1 MSEKITHVSGDDE
14 SVGSASVKTM
24 ANAAAA
30 AKAAADSTAGCAANA
45 PGNVAANISATAD
58 GADDITANPQA
69 QPSHG
74 TDGLPLL
81 GHTDWNEEWMSLQA
95 RRRKPDDPSY
105 WNGRAHDFP
114 ADTKVGPYAKRF
126 VELSGIREGE
136 TVFDMGCGTGAIALP
151 LGLAGHKVVA
161 ADFSQNMLDRMS
173 FVMEQAGVK
182 TVFPKL
188 LSWDE
193 DWAAKGVREG
203 MVDVCVASRS
213 IATANLRDSLL
224 RLTEVARRRV
234 CITLTTGSSPRTDEA
249 IMAALG
255 LEDALCR
262 DYLYA
267 INILATEGLLPR
279 VDYIRSQRF
288 DTYDSAE
295 EAAVQLR
302 RMIDGAVGV
311 AEDAAARAA
320 AYARLD
326 TWLADNLIA
335 NDEAGQ
341 PDVHGNPQK
350 ALRLANP
357 RVITWAFIS
366 WDK

>member
-1 MSEKITHVSGDDE
+1 MTEKTHAAIDAGPTRTDVPHHDLCGD
-14 SVGSASVKTM
+14 G
-24 ANAAAA
+24 
-30 AKAAADSTAGCAANA
+30 AANEA
-45 PGNVAANISATAD
+45 RTEKPAFEQG
-58 GADDITANPQA
+58 GK
-69 QPSHG
+69 
-74 TDGLPLL
+74 PLL
-81 GHTDWNEEWMSLQA
+81 GHIDWNEEWMSLQA
-95 RRRKPDDPSY
+95 RRRKPDEAAY

-126 VELSGIREGE
+126 VELANIQPGE

-161 ADFSQNMLDRMS
+161 ADFSQAMLDRMS
-173 FVMEQAGVK
+173 AVMGAAGVR

-188 LSWDE
+188 LSWGE

-203 MVDVCVASRS
+203 MVDVAVASRS
-213 IATANLRDSLL
+213 IATENLRDSLL

-234 CITLTTGSSPRTDEA
+234 CITLTTGSSPRTDER
-249 IMAALG
+249 IMAELG
-255 LEDALCR
+255 LEDTLCR

-267 INILATEGLLPR
+267 INILAAEGFLPQ
-279 VDYIRSQRF
+279 VSYIRSERF
-288 DTYDSAE
+288 DTYDSAD
-295 EAAVQLR
+295 EAAAHLR
-302 RMIDGAVGV
+302 RMIDGAAGAIAGD
-311 AEDAAARAA
+311 AERQA

-326 TWLADNLIA
+326 AWLADNLIA

-350 ALRLANP
+350 SLRLANP

>member
-1 MSEKITHVSGDDE
+1 MTEKITHVEEGADARSACNAADAAQAGGKQAVIGDDALTG
-14 SVGSASVKTM
+14 GSGAS
-24 ANAAAA
+24 
-30 AKAAADSTAGCAANA
+30 AGR
-45 PGNVAANISATAD
+45 
-58 GADDITANPQA
+58 
-69 QPSHG
+69 
-74 TDGLPLL
+74 PLL
-81 GHTDWNEEWMSLQA
+81 GHVDWNEEWMSLQA
-95 RRRKPDDPSY
+95 RRRKPDDPAY

-114 ADTKVGPYAKRF
+114 ADTEVSPYAKRF
-126 VELSGIREGE
+126 VELSGIKPGE
-136 TVFDMGCGTGAIALP
+136 TVFDMGCGTGAVALP

-173 FVMEQAGVK
+173 FVMEQAGVT

-193 DWAAKGVREG
+193 DWVAKGVREG

-249 IMAALG
+249 IMAELG

-267 INILATEGLLPR
+267 INILAKEGLLPR

-295 EAAVQLR
+295 DAATHLR
-302 RMIDGAVGV
+302 RMIDGAAG
-311 AEDAAARAA
+311 AIANEAQRQA
-320 AYARLD
+320 AYAHLD
-326 TWLADNLIA
+326 AWLADNLIENEQA
-335 NDEAGQ
+335 NQ
-341 PDVHGNPQK
+341 PDVHGKPQK
-350 ALRLANP
+350 SLRLANP

>member
-1 MSEKITHVSGDDE
+1 MTGKITHVEEG
-14 SVGSASVKTM
+14 
-24 ANAAAA
+24 
-30 AKAAADSTAGCAANA
+30 
-45 PGNVAANISATAD
+45 AD
-58 GADDITANPQA
+58 GN
-69 QPSHG
+69 G
-74 TDGLPLL
+74 TSAGRPLL
-81 GHTDWNEEWMSLQA
+81 GHVDWNEEWMSLQA
-95 RRRKPDDPSY
+95 RRRKPDDPAY

-114 ADTKVGPYAKRF
+114 ADTEVSPYAKRF
-126 VELSGIREGE
+126 VELSGIKPGE
-136 TVFDMGCGTGAIALP
+136 TVFDMGCGTGAVALP

-173 FVMEQAGVK
+173 SIMEQAKVT

-193 DWAAKGVREG
+193 NWAAKGVREG

-249 IMAALG
+249 IMAELG

-267 INILATEGLLPR
+267 INILAKEGLLPR

-295 EAAVQLR
+295 EAATHLR
-302 RMIDGAVGV
+302 RMIDGAAG
-311 AEDAAARAA
+311 AIENEAQRQA

-326 TWLADNLIA
+326 VWLANNLIE
-335 NDEAGQ
+335 NDQAGQ
-341 PDVHGNPQK
+341 ADVHGKPQK
-350 ALRLANP
+350 ALRLTNP

>member
-1 MSEKITHVSGDDE
+1 MTEKITHVEKGA
-14 SVGSASVKTM
+14 VARSAC
-24 ANAAAA
+24 NAADAA
-30 AKAAADSTAGCAANA
+30 QAGGKQTAIGDGPAQA
-45 PGNVAANISATAD
+45 GNDTSA
-58 GADDITANPQA
+58 GR
-69 QPSHG
+69 
-74 TDGLPLL
+74 PLL
-81 GHTDWNEEWMSLQA
+81 GHVDWNEEWMSLQA
-95 RRRKPDDPSY
+95 RRRKPDDPAY

-114 ADTKVGPYAKRF
+114 ADTEVSPYAKRF
-126 VELSGIREGE
+126 VELSGIKPGE
-136 TVFDMGCGTGAIALP
+136 TVFDMGCGTGAVALP

-173 FVMEQAGVK
+173 FVMEQAGVT

-224 RLTEVARRRV
+224 RLTEIARRRV

-249 IMAALG
+249 IMAELG

-267 INILATEGLLPR
+267 INILAKEGLLPR

-295 EAAVQLR
+295 DAATHLR
-302 RMIDGAVGV
+302 RMIDGAAG
-311 AEDAAARAA
+311 AIANEAQRQA

-326 TWLADNLIA
+326 AWLANNLIENDQA
-335 NDEAGQ
+335 NQ
-341 PDVHGNPQK
+341 PDVHGKPQK